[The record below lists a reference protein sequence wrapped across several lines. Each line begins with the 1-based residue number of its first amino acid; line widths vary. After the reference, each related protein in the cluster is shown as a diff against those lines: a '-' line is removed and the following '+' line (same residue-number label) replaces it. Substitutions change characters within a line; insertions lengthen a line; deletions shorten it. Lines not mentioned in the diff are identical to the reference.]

1 MANDVRITLT
11 DEQKAKIKEAT
22 GKDLGEIEVSSFGR
36 NPAVAAK
43 TPAKFAAKAP
53 AKFAAKAPAKFAG
66 KMAGKMAGKLAG
78 KMAGKSSV

>member
-22 GKDLGEIEVSSFGR
+22 GKDLGEIEVSSLGS

-43 TPAKFAAKAP
+43 TPAKFP
-53 AKFAAKAPAKFAG
+53 G
-66 KMAGKMAGKLAG
+66 KMPGKFPGKMPGKLAG
-78 KMAGKSSV
+78 KLPGKFSV